1 MNFPASRFQFIF
13 RTAECTFT
21 IAERIFTT
29 AERTFRSAEYKT
41 KACPYQ
47 IGTGLIIKFGQ
58 SFQANT
64 AKPFVQIQIAAEDS
78 HILTQQEVIDV
89 DEEDAMV
96 IMSLEGVGK
105 FLGIGKSTNTRGQQ
119 GEQFL
124 QFCTVLDPVSFQYID
139 EIRLFQKTLQQ
150 ICPVLIIRLNLLS

>member
-21 IAERIFTT
+21 TAERIFTT

-96 IMSLEGVGK
+96 IMSLEGVGQ
-105 FLGIGKSTNTRGQQ
+105 FLGLVSPPIPEANRASSSSSSAL
-119 GEQFL
+119 FL
-124 QFCTVLDPVSFQYID
+124 TLFRSSISMRYVSFK
-139 EIRLFQKTLQQ
+139 RLFSRF
-150 ICPVLIIRLNLLS
+150 VLYSSFG

>member
-1 MNFPASRFQFIF
+1 MRNIKQKPVPIKLEQALSSNSDSHF
-13 RTAECTFT
+13 R
-21 IAERIFTT
+21 
-29 AERTFRSAEYKT
+29 
-41 KACPYQ
+41 Q
-47 IGTGLIIKFGQ
+47 
-58 SFQANT
+58 NT

-96 IMSLEGVGK
+96 IMSLEGVGQ